1 MSQKIS
7 VQENAERAFLM
18 EKMYQ
23 LDKRTNGLFCGL
35 GEELE
40 TYRKIK
46 KLKQDLKTYRKWNA
60 LFKEMFLT
68 NE

>member
-1 MSQKIS
+1 MTKKIS
-7 VQENAERAFLM
+7 VQENAERAFLI

-40 TYRKIK
+40 TYRRIK
-46 KLKQDLKTYRKWNA
+46 TLKQDLKTYRKWKT
-60 LFKEMFLT
+60 LFA

>member
-1 MSQKIS
+1 MNPKIS
-7 VQENAERAFLM
+7 LQENAERAFLI

-40 TYRKIK
+40 TYRRIK
-46 KLKQDLKTYRKWNA
+46 NLKQDLKTYRKWKS
-60 LFKEMFLT
+60 LFA

>member
-1 MSQKIS
+1 MTKKIS

-18 EKMYQ
+18 EKMYH
-23 LDKRTNGLFCGL
+23 LDQRTNGLFIGL
-35 GEELE
+35 GQELQ

-46 KLKQDLKTYRKWNA
+46 KLKQDLKTYRKWKN
-60 LFKEMFLT
+60 LLE

>member
-1 MSQKIS
+1 MTQKIS
-7 VQENAERAFLM
+7 VQENAERAFLI

-23 LDKRTNGLFCGL
+23 LDNRKNGLFCGL
-35 GEELE
+35 GKELE

-46 KLKQDLKTYRKWNA
+46 SLKEDFKTYRKWKS
-60 LFKEMFLT
+60 LFT

>member
-1 MSQKIS
+1 MTQKIS
-7 VQENAERAFLM
+7 VQENAERAFLI

-40 TYRKIK
+40 TY
-46 KLKQDLKTYRKWNA
+46 LKWKT
-60 LFKEMFLT
+60 LFA

>member
-1 MSQKIS
+1 MTQKIS
-7 VQENAERAFLM
+7 VQENAERAFLI

-40 TYRKIK
+40 TYRRIK
-46 KLKQDLKTYRKWNA
+46 TLKQDLKTYRKWKT
-60 LFKEMFLT
+60 LFADE
-68 NE
+68 

>member
-1 MSQKIS
+1 MNPKIS
-7 VQENAERAFLM
+7 VQENAERAFLI

-40 TYRKIK
+40 TYRRIK
-46 KLKQDLKTYRKWNA
+46 TLKQDLKTYRKWKT
-60 LFKEMFLT
+60 LFADE
-68 NE
+68 

>member
-1 MSQKIS
+1 MTKKIS
-7 VQENAERAFLM
+7 VQENAERAFLI

-40 TYRKIK
+40 TY
-46 KLKQDLKTYRKWNA
+46 LKWKS
-60 LFKEMFLT
+60 LFLRGKMT
-68 NE
+68 QKYQT

>member
-1 MSQKIS
+1 MTKKIS
-7 VQENAERAFLM
+7 VQENAERAFLI

-40 TYRKIK
+40 TYRRIK
-46 KLKQDLKTYRKWNA
+46 NLKHDLKTYRKWKT
-60 LFKEMFLT
+60 LFA

>member
-1 MSQKIS
+1 MTKKIS
-7 VQENAERAFLM
+7 VQENAERAFLI

-40 TYRKIK
+40 TYRRIK
-46 KLKQDLKTYRKWNA
+46 NLKQDLKTYRKWKS
-60 LFKEMFLT
+60 LFA

>member
-7 VQENAERAFLM
+7 VQENAERAFLI

-23 LDKRTNGLFCGL
+23 LDNRTNGLFCGL

-46 KLKQDLKTYRKWNA
+46 NLKQDLKTYRKWKS
-60 LFKEMFLT
+60 LLE

>member
-1 MSQKIS
+1 MNPKIS
-7 VQENAERAFLM
+7 VQENTERAFLI
-18 EKMYQ
+18 EKIYQ

-40 TYRKIK
+40 TYRRIK
-46 KLKQDLKTYRKWNA
+46 NLKQDLKTYRKWKS
-60 LFKEMFLT
+60 LFA

>member
-7 VQENAERAFLM
+7 VQENAERAFLI
-18 EKMYQ
+18 EKMYH
-23 LDKRTNGLFCGL
+23 LDKRTNGLFIGL

-40 TYRKIK
+40 TY
-46 KLKQDLKTYRKWNA
+46 LKWKS
-60 LFKEMFLT
+60 LFA

>member
-1 MSQKIS
+1 MTKKIS
-7 VQENAERAFLM
+7 VQENAERAFLI

-23 LDKRTNGLFCGL
+23 LDIRTNGLFCGL

-46 KLKQDLKTYRKWNA
+46 NLKQDLKTYRKWKS
-60 LFKEMFLT
+60 LFA

>member
-1 MSQKIS
+1 MTQKTS
-7 VQENAERAFLM
+7 VQENAERAFLI

-46 KLKQDLKTYRKWNA
+46 TLKQDLKTYRKWKS
-60 LFKEMFLT
+60 LFA